1 MIHSARDWFMSRSP
15 REQRL
20 ILLMLG
26 IALPVLA
33 WLLVVRPLN
42 AAYDHARKEHREA
55 VVRHG
60 RVLALADAAKSAP
73 ARRVRSGNADIQLVV
88 TEAASQAGIVL
99 QGTTPSGPNAID
111 IGVTGGRAPALAQWL
126 AQFEAQGIV
135 VQQMRM
141 TPSPDGTVN
150 LSARLARAG

>member
-1 MIHSARDWFMSRSP
+1 MIHRARDWFLSRSI

-26 IALPVLA
+26 IALPVVA

-42 AAYDHARKEHREA
+42 AAYDDARKDQLEA
-55 VVRHG
+55 LTRHG

-73 ARRVRSGNADIQLVV
+73 ARRVRAGNADLQLVV

-99 QGTTPSGPNAID
+99 QGTTPTGPNAID
-111 IGVTGGRAPALAQWL
+111 ISVTGGRAPVLAQWL
-126 AQFEAQGIV
+126 AQFEARGIA
-135 VQQMRM
+135 VQQMTM

-150 LSARLARAG
+150 LSARLARVG